1 MSIRGGGAR
10 VSAWPA
16 CRTENGS
23 AVSELRRRSASA
35 ASWSGSR
42 ADPTEYKVAA
52 RASRPIGGLSSGSS
66 PSVRILSTC
75 PHQLDRRKPIQ
86 ALADRRRS
94 GSPQRTAQSGGKPPF
109 APVSCRAEASEPEA
123 DQELAR
129 KHRRSIKMARDRVSG
144 GHLCHHCLLFRP
156 PRHCESA
163 PPAKPAPLR

>member
-10 VSAWPA
+10 VSAWPS

-35 ASWSGSR
+35 ASWSGFR

-75 PHQLDRRKPIQ
+75 PHQLDKRKPIQ
-86 ALADRRRS
+86 ALTLQLRQSRFQRVDPRRE
-94 GSPQRTAQSGGKPPF
+94 GIAVGAG
-109 APVSCRAEASEPEA
+109 CLPE
-123 DQELAR
+123 Q
-129 KHRRSIKMARDRVSG
+129 
-144 GHLCHHCLLFRP
+144 F
-156 PRHCESA
+156 
-163 PPAKPAPLR
+163 